1 MLLITLLATNTLH
14 AAVREL
20 NTVGGTY
27 PVIEEDFLAKLKQS
41 AMNTDQLR
49 EHIQKLISEYQPSG
63 VQPLP
68 RAMADRTF
76 TVDMTYTL
84 EENITDG
91 EGRVTYPKGYRF
103 NPLKYVNLPG
113 GLVVIDGDDPQQVE
127 WFKASPYSGDRRVRL
142 LLSKGKAAEL
152 IDKLQ
157 RPVFYL
163 TDDIARR
170 LQIKVVPA
178 LVIQQ
183 AQTMQVREIY
193 LPQEKG
199 KSDERK

>member
-27 PVIEEDFLAKLKQS
+27 PVIEEDFLAELKQS

-49 EHIQKLISEYQPSG
+49 ENIQKLISEYQPSG

-76 TVDMTYTL
+76 TVDMAYTL

-113 GLVVIDGDDPQQVE
+113 GLVVIDGGDPQQVE
-127 WFKASPYSGDRRVRL
+127 WFKASPYSGDHRVRL
-142 LLSKGKAAEL
+142 LLSNGRAAEL